1 MKTVLKTKRA
11 KAVVAAGR
19 KVARKAQPKVQPKVS
34 KVSRKGTR

>member
-11 KAVVAAGR
+11 KAVVASGR
-19 KVARKAQPKVQPKVS
+19 KVARKAQPKVS